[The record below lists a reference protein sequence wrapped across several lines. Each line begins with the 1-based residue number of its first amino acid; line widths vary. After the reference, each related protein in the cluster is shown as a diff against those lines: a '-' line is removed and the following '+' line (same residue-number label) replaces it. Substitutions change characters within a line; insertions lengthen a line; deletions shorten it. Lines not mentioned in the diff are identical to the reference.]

1 MGSEIDSLDI
11 QIKTTVDRA
20 SNAIDKLIGKLER
33 LSGAFEGIEETRFTE
48 FSNGIDKIIKSS
60 ERLSGIRTSDF
71 NKLANGIKAISEIS
85 TSGIIKTSLNLRIFA
100 SGMNKIGA
108 VSQNAKDLGYVS
120 NSIAKLGGKNIENAI
135 DNMPRLA
142 SGLNKMMTTLS
153 KTPTVSNN
161 LIQMTSALSGLAEN
175 INGVR
180 SISDTSTKSSGSLKK
195 LSDAMSILSGKSR
208 KCGSSLKSFSQIAGS
223 FYANSFMFVRG
234 VKKLGSAIE
243 KSMDYTETYNYYNV
257 TMDKIAKEFS
267 GQWEKFGYE
276 NAEDYANSF
285 SNRLNNL
292 TQKMTGFSVGN
303 DGVLSMTNGKNL
315 GLDPNEMMNFQ
326 ASIAAI
332 TNSVGLMGENSINT
346 SKALSMLSADL
357 SSLKNIDLST
367 AMTNLQSGLIGQS
380 RALYKYGIDITNA
393 TLQTYAYKYGLNM
406 AVSEMTQADKM
417 QLRLLAI
424 LDQSRVAWGDQA
436 NSINTVA
443 NQYRILKQ
451 QVSNLARV
459 LGTLLMPIVQKVLP
473 VINGLVISL
482 QKLFIWVGNLIGI
495 DWGKTMDGISKGY
508 SGGTDGID
516 DFTDGTDE
524 ATQSMNNAA
533 AAAKKL
539 KNTILG
545 FDEINALNDNS
556 DVSSGSSSSAKNG
569 GGIDL
574 SNEIGALVAEYESVW
589 EKALQ
594 ESENKAQEYA
604 DKITSYFQR
613 MYAACEPF
621 RESMKR
627 LWDEGLSK
635 LGNFAWTA
643 LKDFYEQALVPLGTW
658 AFGTEGAGLTR
669 LVDVI
674 NNGLMAIEWDKLNKS
689 LKEFWK
695 AIEPYA
701 EQFGEGLIDFFEDVQ
716 GLAVDVINAFPGLL
730 DKITSSLNKGDPE
743 RARSWGYS
751 LGVLAV
757 GLMAFKGIAS
767 VISGIA
773 NFGLA
778 MKELQEGL
786 GAIFGSDGIFAKIGS
801 KISGSFGA
809 LTAKGGILEGIS
821 AGPIIAVVA
830 AIAALAAGLTYA
842 YQTNEEVRQSFADA
856 TSSIREG
863 LQPIIEFFTGTVLP
877 DLKSAWQGLLDIL
890 SPLGEFLSG
899 AFASIWMDII
909 NPALTYIGETVLP
922 VLNEAFKGLWNKVLA
937 PLGSFIGS
945 VLKPAFQI
953 LADVLTMLWKNIVL
967 PLADAFGTLLKGAFE
982 ICMDVLNNIVIPIV
996 GAVIDVMSW
1005 LWNNVLSPIV
1015 DFLWDVFAPVFEEVF
1030 KSIGGIIDGL
1040 KQCFQGLIKFV
1051 DGVFSGDWKKAWE
1064 GIRDI
1069 FKGIWEMLSS
1079 ILKAPFNAVLA
1090 LFESLANKIID
1101 GFNGIKKKINSFKID
1116 VPDWMQDTFGM
1127 DAHIGTHLTMSE
1139 HIDIPRFD
1147 QGGFPETGQLFLAR
1161 ENGLNEMIGRI
1172 GNHSAVANNDQ
1183 ITQAFANEIR
1193 PAMTEAFVEALMMT
1207 SGATSND
1214 GQAPVV
1220 EVTIKAD
1227 SETVYNIVRKGKEK
1241 HDRRYHVVTEF

>member
-1 MGSEIDSLDI
+1 MGAEIDSLEI
-11 QIKTTVDRA
+11 EIEANA
-20 SNAIDKLIGKLER
+20 SKAEKALEDLANRLDKV
-33 LSGAFEGIEETRFTE
+33 SG
-48 FSNGIDKIIKSS
+48 SLNKINTS
-60 ERLSGIRTSDF
+60 RLSGIVDNSMKSATKTSSQCVDGF
-71 NKLANGIKAISEIS
+71 NKISNS
-85 TSGIIKTSLNLRIFA
+85 MKSLNSMF
-100 SGMNKIGA
+100 GTT
-108 VSQNAKDLGYVS
+108 
-120 NSIAKLGGKNIENAI
+120 KNH
-135 DNMPRLA
+135 M
-142 SGLNKMMTTLS
+142 
-153 KTPTVSNN
+153 
-161 LIQMTSALSGLAEN
+161 
-175 INGVR
+175 
-180 SISDTSTKSSGSLKK
+180 
-195 LSDAMSILSGKSR
+195 
-208 KCGSSLKSFSQIAGS
+208 KSFSQIAGS

-243 KSMDYTETYNYYNV
+243 KAMDYTETYNYYNV

-292 TQKMTGFSVGN
+292 TQKMTGFSIGN

-508 SGGTDGID
+508 SGGTDEID

-556 DVSSGSSSSAKNG
+556 DVSSGGSSSARNG

-786 GAIFGSDGIFAKIGS
+786 GVFFGSDGILGKLKIGMA
-801 KISGSFGA
+801 GLFEA
-809 LTAKGGILEGIS
+809 DGIFATIS
-821 AGPIIAVVA
+821 AGPILGAIAVV
-830 AIAALAAGLTYA
+830 AALAAGLA
-842 YQTNEEVRQSFADA
+842 YVFVKNEDVRESFSKAA
-856 TSSIREG
+856 SAIKNG

-877 DLKSAWQGLLDIL
+877 DLKSAWQELLDIL

-899 AFASIWMDII
+899 AFASIWTDII

-1139 HIDIPRFD
+1139 HINIPRFA

-1161 ENGLNEMIGRI
+1161 ENGLNEMVGRI

-1183 ITQAFANEIR
+1183 IVESIRGGVKDAMMEVMMAFAGNMGGGNSETPII
-1193 PAMTEAFVEALMMT
+1193 ENV
-1207 SGATSND
+1207 
-1214 GQAPVV
+1214 
-1220 EVTIKAD
+1220 IKCD
-1227 SETVYNIVRKGKEK
+1227 SETLYHSVQKGKDK

>member
-1 MGSEIDSLDI
+1 MGAEIDRLEIEIEANASKAEKALEDLANRLDKVSGSL
-11 QIKTTVDRA
+11 
-20 SNAIDKLIGKLER
+20 N
-33 LSGAFEGIEETRFTE
+33 
-48 FSNGIDKIIKSS
+48 KINTS
-60 ERLSGIRTSDF
+60 RLSGIVDNSMKSATKTSSQCVDGF
-71 NKLANGIKAISEIS
+71 NKISNS
-85 TSGIIKTSLNLRIFA
+85 MKSLNSMF
-100 SGMNKIGA
+100 GTT
-108 VSQNAKDLGYVS
+108 
-120 NSIAKLGGKNIENAI
+120 KNH
-135 DNMPRLA
+135 M
-142 SGLNKMMTTLS
+142 
-153 KTPTVSNN
+153 
-161 LIQMTSALSGLAEN
+161 
-175 INGVR
+175 
-180 SISDTSTKSSGSLKK
+180 
-195 LSDAMSILSGKSR
+195 
-208 KCGSSLKSFSQIAGS
+208 KSFSQIAGS

-234 VKKLGSAIE
+234 VKKLGSSIE

-1139 HIDIPRFD
+1139 HIDIPRFA